1 MKKHYIAGISLFL
14 CFLAGFF
21 YFCWIRRYPILEM
34 PDAADQKDSLI
45 IYSCERES
53 LLDAA
58 IPLFEEKYGISV
70 YTVTAE
76 SKELLK
82 IISQESNG
90 VPQADLLLGGSLT
103 DLNEQKSL
111 FLPYVSFNDKYLLAP
126 YRNTCGFATN
136 YVLHGNCLAVNQTLA
151 GRYGEIK
158 SYSDLLRPEFYGEI
172 ALADPAVSSSGFEQ
186 LVNILDTHGGYQSDE
201 AWELVKELLY
211 QAPRGIYENT
221 ADVYQRIASGR
232 SMIGLSREDSC
243 AQLIQEGADLK
254 LIYPEEGTLFT
265 PRTVAILRNCSHAEY
280 AKHFVDFLTGKDM
293 QDILGTL
300 LTSRPVRRDAQTSLF
315 LPDIDSIPVIQAD
328 PDDFDAHREEILM
341 HYERIR
347 REAENYEPG
356 N

>member
-14 CFLAGFF
+14 CVLAGFF
-21 YFCWIRRYPILEM
+21 YFYWSRRYPVLEM
-34 PDAADQKDSLI
+34 PEAANQDSLI

-82 IISQESNG
+82 MIGQKSSEQ
-90 VPQADLLLGGSLT
+90 PQADLILGASLAE
-103 DLNEQKSL
+103 LYEKEAL

-136 YVLHGNCLAVNQTLA
+136 YVLHGNCLAVNQTLT
-151 GRYGEIK
+151 GRYEEIK

-172 ALADPAVSSSGFEQ
+172 ALADPAVSSSGYEQ
-186 LVNILDTHGGYQSDE
+186 LVNILDANGGYQSE
-201 AWELVKELLY
+201 KAWKLVEGLLH
-211 QAPRGIYENT
+211 QAPRGIYEST
-221 ADVYQRIASGR
+221 ADVYQRITSGR

-243 AQLIQEGADLK
+243 AQMIQEGADLK
-254 LIYPEEGTLFT
+254 MIYPEEGTLFT
-265 PRTVAILRNCSHAEY
+265 PRTVAILKNCAHAEY

-300 LTSRPVRRDAQTSLF
+300 LTSRPVRRDAQTSPV
-315 LPDIDSIPVIQAD
+315 LPDIDTIPVIQAD
-328 PDDFDAHREEILM
+328 QDDFDVRREEILSR
-341 HYERIR
+341 YESIR